1 MLTTMTVWD
10 RRIRQKHNFASSSS
24 PIQYLPLLSSQPLEE
39 TAWIGTLTDILLT
52 TLPTA
57 TSNLFLGLA
66 TYGFRTGGLGTGGR
80 GVLLKEI
87 LAALE
92 YPEMDLALVALL
104 EASEKVGEEG
114 RKALGV
120 LNGERARLNEGFV
133 GVTGLSATD
142 TTLALRW
149 REE

>member
-1 MLTTMTVWD
+1 
-10 RRIRQKHNFASSSS
+10 
-24 PIQYLPLLSSQPLEE
+24 
-39 TAWIGTLTDILLT
+39 
-52 TLPTA
+52 
-57 TSNLFLGLA
+57 
-66 TYGFRTGGLGTGGR
+66 
-80 GVLLKEI
+80 LLKEI
-87 LAALE
+87 LVALE

-133 GVTGLSATD
+133 GVMGLSTTD